1 MTTFPTALQD
11 LDATRG
17 SASDPTSAPDHAAH
31 HALED
36 ATIEALQ
43 TKLGI
48 NSSADT
54 SSIDYLLKSLLSID
68 PGHKHTATSLTI
80 ALSNLTDVLVTSPAD
95 GNGLIFDG
103 ASGKWKNSTTSVADA
118 SATVKG
124 VTKLSVAPAS
134 PTAPIAVGDNDP
146 RLTTASGGATS
157 ATNPIVDVVTLRG
170 AMVMWGTAPAPTGW
184 LLCDGSAVSRTTY
197 AALFAIL
204 STTYGV
210 GDGST
215 TFNLPDLRGRVPVG
229 KNAGTFSSLGGTGGE
244 ETHTLTAAEIA
255 SHTHNQF
262 NGAGSFSFGSTPH
275 FVSLGNGASDSAQLY
290 GNGTGMQPNSPA
302 DGAHNNL
309 QPYLTLN
316 FIIKF

>member
-36 ATIEALQ
+36 ATIEAIQ
-43 TKLGI
+43 AKLGI
-48 NSSADT
+48 NGSADA
-54 SSIDYLLKSLLSID
+54 SSIDYLLKSVLSIN

-80 ALSNLTDVLVTSPAD
+80 ALSNLTDVLLTSPAD
-95 GNGLIFDG
+95 GNVLTYNGG
-103 ASGKWKNSTTSVADA
+103 SSKWINSSTSAPDA
-118 SATVKG
+118 STTVKG
-124 VTKLSVAPAS
+124 VTKLSVAPVS

-146 RLTTASGGATS
+146 RLATTSGGPTS
-157 ATNPIVDVVTLRG
+157 ASNPIVDVVTLRG
-170 AMVMWGTAPAPTGW
+170 AMVMWGIASAPTGW
-184 LLCDGSAVSRTTY
+184 LLCDGSAVSRSTY

-229 KNAGTFSSLGGTGGE
+229 KNAATFSSLGATGGE
-244 ETHTLTAAEIA
+244 ETHVLTTPEMP
-255 SHTHNQF
+255 SHTHGVPF
-262 NGAGSFSFGSTPH
+262 DTGGSG
-275 FVSLGNGASDSAQLY
+275 FVVPAQQGNGANGRITSDA
-290 GNGTGMQPNSPA
+290 TGGG
-302 DGAHNNL
+302 GAHNNL
-309 QPYLTLN
+309 PPYLVLN